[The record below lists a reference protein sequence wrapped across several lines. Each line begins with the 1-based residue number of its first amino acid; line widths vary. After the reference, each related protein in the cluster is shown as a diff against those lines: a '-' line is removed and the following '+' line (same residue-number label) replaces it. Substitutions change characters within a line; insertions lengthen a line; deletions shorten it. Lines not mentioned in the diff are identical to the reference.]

1 MPPTNSQSP
10 LVEGIPGGICL
21 QGASRRTHQPPAG
34 LAETLSLGDLF
45 GSLLMLFRLPWDGSL
60 LVCRTCW
67 LFMLADLSCPFLLL
81 LFFTFTLSEGADL
94 DSDFC
99 RGRWWSGVLS
109 LPGLF
114 LHLDSAEFSPPRGP
128 GVDLDLPSAFSLR
141 LGNPSS
147 PSLSRL
153 TGPRTS
159 PRGEPERR
167 RLPTCSLSAGP
178 DSFSNLAP
186 GTRHWLRRSSLL
198 LSEDRHLLL
207 ERVCSVSLPGNLPP
221 GRGPRSSWTPPH

>member
-1 MPPTNSQSP
+1 
-10 LVEGIPGGICL
+10 
-21 QGASRRTHQPPAG
+21 
-34 LAETLSLGDLF
+34 
-45 GSLLMLFRLPWDGSL
+45 
-60 LVCRTCW
+60 
-67 LFMLADLSCPFLLL
+67 MLADLSCHFLLL
-81 LFFTFTLSEGADL
+81 LFFTFTLSGGADL

-99 RGRWWSGVLS
+99 RAGVLS

-128 GVDLDLPSAFSLR
+128 GVDLDLPSTFSLK

-153 TGPRTS
+153 TGPRTF

-178 DSFSNLAP
+178 GSFSNLAP
-186 GTRHWLRRSSLL
+186 GTRHWLQRSALL

-221 GRGPRSSWTPPH
+221 GRGPRSS